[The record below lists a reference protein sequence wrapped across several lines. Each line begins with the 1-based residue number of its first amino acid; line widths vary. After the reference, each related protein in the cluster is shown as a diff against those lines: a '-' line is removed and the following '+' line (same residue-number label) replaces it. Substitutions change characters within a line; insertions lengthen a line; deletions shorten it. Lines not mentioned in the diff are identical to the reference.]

1 MGQKVRPTGF
11 RVGVT
16 EEWRSRWYAKKKD
29 FGGLLCEDQKIR
41 EAVKREYGF
50 AGVPRVD
57 IERKTEGGEVTVII
71 KTARP
76 GVIIGRKGQKVDK
89 LKDDLAKITSKKVDL
104 KIEEIGRP
112 ELDAQLVAEGVAEQL
127 KKRMSFRRVIK
138 KSLELTMGAGA
149 KGCRIRVAG
158 RLGGN
163 ELARSEHSHE
173 GSIPLTT
180 LRADLDYGY
189 AVANTTHGTIGV
201 KCWIFRGLLKPGE
214 KKKSR
219 PAQALADAQAEYGG
233 GQRSE
238 SGGERGGFQSGGY
251 PAPGGGQGGEG

>member
-11 RVGVT
+11 RVGIT
-16 EEWRSRWYAKKKD
+16 DEWRSRWYARKKD
-29 FGGLLCEDQKIR
+29 FGALLVEDQKIR
-41 EAVKREYGF
+41 DAVKKEYGF

-71 KTARP
+71 RTARP

-89 LKDDLAKITSKKVDL
+89 LKDDLAKITKKKVDL
-104 KIEEIGRP
+104 KIQEIDRP

-163 ELARSEHSHE
+163 EMARTEHSHE

-180 LRADLDYGY
+180 LRADIDFGY
-189 AVANTTHGTIGV
+189 AVAQTTHGSIGV

-214 KKKSR
+214 KKKTTSR
-219 PAQALADAQAEYGG
+219 APLVDPSQGGGEFGGGGQSGSYAGAQGGGYGG
-233 GQRSE
+233 GQ
-238 SGGERGGFQSGGY
+238 GQSG
-251 PAPGGGQGGEG
+251 QEG

>member
-1 MGQKVRPTGF
+1 VGQKVRPTGF

-16 EEWRSRWYAKKKD
+16 DEWRSRWYAKKKD
-29 FGGLLCEDQKIR
+29 FGTLLCEDQRIR
-41 EAVKREYGF
+41 DAVKKEYGF

-71 KTARP
+71 RTARP

-104 KIEEIGRP
+104 KIQEIDRP

-163 ELARSEHSHE
+163 ELARSEKSHE

-189 AVANTTHGTIGV
+189 AAAMTTHGTIGV
-201 KCWIFRGLLKPGE
+201 KCWIYRGLLKPGE

-219 PAQALADAQAEYGG
+219 PAQAI
-233 GQRSE
+233 SE
-238 SGGERGGFQSGGY
+238 TQQGDFQSGSFPPPQAGG
-251 PAPGGGQGGEG
+251 PGMEG